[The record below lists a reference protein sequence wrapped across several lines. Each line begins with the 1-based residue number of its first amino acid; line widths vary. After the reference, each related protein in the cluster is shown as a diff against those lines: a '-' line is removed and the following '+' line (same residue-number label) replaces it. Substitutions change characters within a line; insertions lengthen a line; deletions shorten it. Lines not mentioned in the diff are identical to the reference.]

1 MQSKFKLHKSRV
13 KEWKSL
19 GFWGG
24 GILCSKMEM
33 LNFKL
38 FWWLLLSWIPLIWVI
53 EAYQFDQLPESNNT
67 PLFPAIVWK
76 QQK

>member
-1 MQSKFKLHKSRV
+1 MEIPEIFI
-13 KEWKSL
+13 
-19 GFWGG
+19 WGG
-24 GILCSKMEM
+24 GLCSKMEM

-67 PLFPAIVWK
+67 PLFPAVVWK
-76 QQK
+76 Q

>member
-1 MQSKFKLHKSRV
+1 MRSKFKLHKSRV

-19 GFWGG
+19 RFLFGG
-24 GILCSKMEM
+24 GGLCSKMEM

-67 PLFPAIVWK
+67 PLFPAVVWK
-76 QQK
+76 Q

>member
-1 MQSKFKLHKSRV
+1 MHKNTTSQQRMQSKFKLRKSRV

-19 GFWGG
+19 GFFLGG

-38 FWWLLLSWIPLIWVI
+38 F
-53 EAYQFDQLPESNNT
+53 
-67 PLFPAIVWK
+67 
-76 QQK
+76 